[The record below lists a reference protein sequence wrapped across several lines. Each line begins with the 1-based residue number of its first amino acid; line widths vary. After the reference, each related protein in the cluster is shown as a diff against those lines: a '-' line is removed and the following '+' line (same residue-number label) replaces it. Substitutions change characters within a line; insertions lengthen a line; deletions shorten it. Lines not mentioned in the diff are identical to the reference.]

1 MCDGPTKIP
10 PIKAVKISAL
20 NTIPYNKLNNII
32 TGIEAIRPQKTLLGK
47 VCVRGVL
54 TGTCPRLVKTS
65 LCPL

>member
-32 TGIEAIRPQKTLLGK
+32 TGIEAIRPQKTLLG
-47 VCVRGVL
+47 
-54 TGTCPRLVKTS
+54 
-65 LCPL
+65 